1 LFLPLLALL
10 ILDPFGQLAPASPRF
25 LMRFITLFATLIGV
39 YAVLA
44 VSTSSAQPAWWTA
57 QGVTNT
63 RPADDFAVANIGQ
76 MKSLA
81 VAAIREI
88 DARRALSGGAGS
100 ALTGLMF
107 SWFEAPPSGVLRD
120 DYAALNQGQL
130 KAVAAQFYD
139 YLGITRPWSAS
150 SSDDDNYALVNLG
163 QLKNVFSFSISSDV
177 DSDSD
182 GLLDSW
188 ETARFGG
195 LGMFGT
201 GNEDGDALSNRAEN
215 LAGSNPS
222 QAATVVAASTLGLS
236 VYSP

>member
-1 LFLPLLALL
+1 
-10 ILDPFGQLAPASPRF
+10 
-25 LMRFITLFATLIGV
+25 MRFITLLALVGFCAVFGV
-39 YAVLA
+39 A
-44 VSTSSAQPAWWTA
+44 TSSAQPAWWAA
-57 QGVTNT
+57 QGVTT
-63 RPADDFAVANIGQ
+63 TQPADDYAVANIGQ

-81 VAAIREI
+81 VSAIREI

-100 ALTGLMF
+100 ALNGLMNT
-107 SWFEAPPSGVLRD
+107 WFAAPSSGQVRD
-120 DYAALNQGQL
+120 DFAALNQGQL
-130 KAVAAQFYD
+130 KTVAAQFYD

-163 QLKNVFSFSISSDV
+163 QLKYVFSFSISSDI

-188 ETARFGG
+188 EAAWFGG
-195 LGMFGT
+195 LSMSGT
-201 GNEDGDALSNRAEN
+201 GNQDGDALSNRAEN

-222 QAATVVAASTLGLS
+222 QAATVVAASALGLS